1 MAETLPKFFLLQPG
15 QIRETFRQIKPLL
28 DRIPPAPV
36 ASDVNLMRV
45 GFDEEILL
53 RLRRWKAAIETLSE
67 PVRDALMLLF
77 YSALYD
83 CSYGSNDGQ
92 FTRIRRDKKPLWPD
106 DAILRRVE
114 AAEEDLLR
122 LPLVFPLSKGVPVT
136 VLREDAR
143 KLESLPIQANF
154 VITSPPYLNRYDY
167 TRSYCFELCFGFV
180 RDFQELRNLRHSL
193 LRSHIESRV
202 DGHDGPASPAIRE
215 VLDCLA
221 QKNLNNSKIPDMIRG
236 YFADMAAV
244 IRGLSRVLVPQGRV
258 AMVVDNVRFEGEMI
272 PVDLILCHIAEEM
285 GLQVEAILICR
296 FKGNSS
302 QQMARYGRLP
312 VRESVVVWRKA

>member
-1 MAETLPKFFLLQPG
+1 MSAMQVSEIGLVTTERARLEHEYRTFLQEALHLGPWVTYVPNRWLP
-15 QIRETFRQIKPLL
+15 
-28 DRIPPAPV
+28 
-36 ASDVNLMRV
+36 
-45 GFDEEILL
+45 LL
-53 RLRRWKAAIETLSE
+53 RLYRFK
-67 PVRDALMLLF
+67 
-77 YSALYD
+77 
-83 CSYGSNDGQ
+83 
-92 FTRIRRDKKPLWPD
+92 
-106 DAILRRVE
+106 E
-114 AAEEDLLR
+114 A
-122 LPLVFPLSKGVPVT
+122 F
-136 VLREDAR
+136 
-143 KLESLPIQANF
+143 SL
-154 VITSPPYLNRYDY
+154 RYDY
-167 TRSYCFELCFGFV
+167 SYCFELCFGFV

-244 IRGLSRVLVPQGRV
+244 IRGLSRVLAPRGRV

-272 PVDLILCHIAEEM
+272 PVDLILCRMAEEM